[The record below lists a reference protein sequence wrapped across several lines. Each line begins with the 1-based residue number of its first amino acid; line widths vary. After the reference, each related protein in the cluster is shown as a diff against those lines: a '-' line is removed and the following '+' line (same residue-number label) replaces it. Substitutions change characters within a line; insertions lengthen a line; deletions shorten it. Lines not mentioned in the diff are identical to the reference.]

1 MLGQRSFLLA
11 VGLGVCC
18 YGVIV
23 VWYAAQATEI
33 GLQAAFGTRIH
44 KINYSYLRDEVNPPP
59 EVGDQILS
67 VGPYRIE
74 TFSDFIRA
82 LADIRNEREFP
93 RLVVSP
99 DKLTHEALEILPQK
113 DSHILVY
120 GDEEWVRVQYR
131 KADGRVAA
139 IWCVVGTT
147 APEEFTHSLL
157 WFVVKLGLFGLVALV
172 MWRRPHDDAVRRFYI
187 LCVVTIGAFMGGYH
201 WYRIASSPPLVIVFM
216 ICAAL
221 LPVVSL
227 HFYLTFPRPKAWLQR
242 WPRTILGVLYGVPL
256 ALLAAK
262 LSTYLWLVYTYR
274 FGTMS
279 DKVARVQTILGWL
292 MTEIYASVFVSA
304 SLFLGCVASL
314 AHSFW
319 SSQPNSRE
327 RKQLQW
333 ILAGAIVALILVA
346 YTVALAITNAEQFS
360 LGGATW
366 PMFLASLCF
375 TLAYGISIS
384 RYGMMEVGQVLH
396 WGLARL
402 LLGALAGLV
411 YTGLVFVVTL
421 MIGTRGDS
429 HSPFRQA
436 VLVSLTAW
444 LLLTV
449 MDWVRWRLRQAINLR
464 LYREKSQLD
473 RTLQRLSQAVAQ
485 LVDVPTLCRQLL
497 QVLVEGLDA
506 RRAALYLRDGHAG
519 ELRMTVK
526 QGDWQPPETISADAP
541 VVQAVQQECPLYVP
555 WGPFRV
561 LSGAQRQLE
570 QWQAHLALPL
580 LYEGTV
586 QAVVLVGYAEPYYD
600 PEHGHLLR
608 AFAQMAALALHS
620 AQTHERI
627 ERLNRDLQ
635 LKVEKIS
642 EQQRRIHALQ
652 NQLLRQ
658 GEVPASAPPPSLPG
672 EREGIALTPTRAA
685 NSSADSENHP
695 ILVGSSPRIQ
705 ELNALIR
712 KVAASSAAVLIR
724 GESGTG
730 KELVARAI
738 HQLSPR
744 RDKPFIKVHCA
755 ALAPTLLESELFGH
769 VKGAFTGAHRDKV
782 GRFELAHGGTLFLDE
797 IGDISPEVQTKLLR
811 VLQEMTFERVG
822 SCEPICV
829 DVRIVA
835 ATHQD
840 LERLMREGRF
850 REDLFYRLNVVT
862 IRTPALREHR
872 EDIYELA
879 LHFLRIYNAKCH
891 KSITHIEDE
900 VLEIFKAYD
909 WPGNVRELEHVIERA
924 VILAE
929 GTSLTVRDLP
939 AELVFAAE
947 NALMTASSSNSI
959 DPRLRPMAEDRPSWR
974 SHPTLPQPEWQT
986 LQAIQERER
995 LLRALHLC
1003 GGNKSRA
1010 ARLLRMPRSTFLSK
1024 LEKYGLL
1031 HSDRRAADSAG

>member
-1 MLGQRSFLLA
+1 MVGQRGILLTI
-11 VGLGVCC
+11 GLGVCI
-18 YGVIV
+18 YGVAV

-33 GLQAAFGTRIH
+33 GFQAAFGTQIH
-44 KINYSYLRDEVNPPP
+44 KINYAYLRDEPNPPP
-59 EVGDQILS
+59 EVGDQILA
-67 VGPYRIE
+67 VGPQRIQ

-82 LADIRNEREFP
+82 LADIRSVREFP

-99 DKLTHEALEILPQK
+99 DQLTREALETLPQK
-113 DSHILVY
+113 DTHILVY

-131 KADGRVAA
+131 KADGRQAA
-139 IWCVVGTT
+139 VWCLVGTT
-147 APEEFTHSLL
+147 PPEEFTHSLL
-157 WFVVKLGLFGLVALV
+157 WFVVKLGLFGVVALV
-172 MWRRPHDDAVRRFYI
+172 MWRKPQDDAVRRFYV

-201 WYRIASSPPLVIVFM
+201 WYRIASSPPLVVLFM

-227 HFYLTFPRPKAWLQR
+227 HFYLVFPRRKAWLER
-242 WPRTILGVLYGVPL
+242 WPRLILGALYGVPL
-256 ALLAAK
+256 ALLTAK
-262 LSTYLWLVYTYR
+262 LATYLLLVWTYR
-274 FGTMS
+274 FGTMP
-279 DKVARVQTILGWL
+279 DKVARVQSILGWL
-292 MTEIYASVFVSA
+292 MAEIYVGVFLSA
-304 SLFLGCVASL
+304 TLFLGCVASL
-314 AHSFW
+314 AQSFW
-319 SSQPNSRE
+319 TSQPGSRE

-333 ILAGAIVALILVA
+333 ILAGALIALGLVV
-346 YTVALAITNAEQFS
+346 YTVTLAILDAERFS

-384 RYGMMEVGQVLH
+384 RYGMMEVGQVFH

-411 YTGLVFVVTL
+411 YTGLVFVVAL
-421 MIGTRGDS
+421 MIGSRGES

-444 LLLTV
+444 LLLMV
-449 MDWVRWRLRQAINLR
+449 MDWVRWRLRQAIHLR
-464 LYREKSQLD
+464 FYREKSQLD
-473 RTLQRLSQAVAQ
+473 RTLQRMSQALAQ

-506 RRAALYLRDGHAG
+506 RRAALYLRDSEGG
-519 ELRMTVK
+519 ELRLSVK
-526 QGDWQPPETISADAP
+526 HGDWQPPESIAADAA
-541 VVQAVQQECPLYVP
+541 VIQAAELECPLYLP
-555 WGPFRV
+555 WTPFRV
-561 LSGAQRQLE
+561 LTPAQRQLE
-570 QWQAHLALPL
+570 QWQTHLAVPL
-580 LYEGTV
+580 TYEGV
-586 QAVVLVGYAEPYYD
+586 VKAIVLVARAEPYYD
-600 PEHGHLLR
+600 AEDGHLLR

-620 AQTHERI
+620 AQTHQRI
-627 ERLNRDLQ
+627 EILNRELQ
-635 LKVEKIS
+635 QKVEKIS

-658 GEVPASAPPPSLPG
+658 SEASPALSATSG
-672 EREGIALTPTRAA
+672 EREGLASSPAA
-685 NSSADSENHP
+685 TESAARPDTV
-695 ILVGSSPRIQ
+695 LVGSSARIQ
-705 ELNALIR
+705 ELNELIR
-712 KVAASSAAVLIR
+712 KVAASPAAVLIR

-738 HQLSPR
+738 HELSPR
-744 RDKPFIKVHCA
+744 REKPFVKVHCA
-755 ALAPTLLESELFGH
+755 ALSPTLLESELFGH

-797 IGDISPEVQTKLLR
+797 IGDIALDVQTKLLR

-822 SCEPICV
+822 SSEPIRV

-850 REDLFYRLNVVT
+850 REDLFYRLNVIT
-862 IRTPALREHR
+862 LRTPSLREHR
-872 EDIYELA
+872 EDLYELA
-879 LHFLRIYNAKCH
+879 LHFLRIYNARCR
-891 KSITHIEDE
+891 KSITHIDDE
-900 VLEIFKAYD
+900 VLELFKAYD

-924 VILAE
+924 VVLAE
-929 GTSLTVRDLP
+929 GSTLTVRELP
-939 AELVFAAE
+939 PELVFAAE
-947 NALMTASSSNSI
+947 NALAAATHTSQTQPRMRPAPEAVPSS
-959 DPRLRPMAEDRPSWR
+959 RPWHA
-974 SHPTLPQPEWQT
+974 LPQAEWQT

-1024 LEKYGLL
+1024 LEKYGLVRR
-1031 HSDRRAADSAG
+1031 DDRAAESAG